1 MRVNER
7 EEVSMRETIRET
19 ESGRIVWPVV
29 VVVVVGVVMFFS
41 RAASEK
47 VCDDQQQQ
55 RQ

>member
-29 VVVVVGVVMFFS
+29 VVVGVVMFFS

-55 RQ
+55 QQRQ